1 MIFTETIIQLDKD
14 DIQYIIAQHFN
25 TAIDRVYLESDLNTG
40 SIFAKV
46 TTVEKTPLSELI

>member
-46 TTVEKTPLSELI
+46 TTVKKNAVI